1 MRVRDLPS
9 RLRTSLQRGDDM
21 RLEIGNRA
29 RCSGGIYSELWD
41 IVVDP
46 IQKHLTQTRIA
57 LDGC

>member
-1 MRVRDLPS
+1 
-9 RLRTSLQRGDDM
+9 M